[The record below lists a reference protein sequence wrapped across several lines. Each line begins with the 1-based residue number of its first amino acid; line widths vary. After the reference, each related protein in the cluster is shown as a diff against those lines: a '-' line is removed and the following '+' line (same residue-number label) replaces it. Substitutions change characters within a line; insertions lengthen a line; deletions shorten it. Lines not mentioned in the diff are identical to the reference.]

1 LTILNRHFNHHKK
14 FKNSLTLQTKNA
26 NTFSIKYSLTFKSII
41 PLGTI
46 KNIRLILQFKPQ
58 TNKSKKLLV
67 KQSYMLFTW
76 MFYIENNLS
85 SCKTNTTPRFFI
97 RPTTRSKFTQI
108 KAPMAHKTF
117 SQEQFVIKS
126 YSLQISFT
134 SRYNL
139 SKNSINSLNK
149 SVLVATS
156 LRKFVPF
163 LETNLFFLKKIT
175 FHVHSSDRAYLKL
188 F

>member
-1 LTILNRHFNHHKK
+1 
-14 FKNSLTLQTKNA
+14 
-26 NTFSIKYSLTFKSII
+26 
-41 PLGTI
+41 
-46 KNIRLILQFKPQ
+46 
-58 TNKSKKLLV
+58 
-67 KQSYMLFTW
+67 

-97 RPTTRSKFTQI
+97 RPTTRSTLTQI

-134 SRYNL
+134 SKYNL
-139 SKNSINSLNK
+139 SSNSIDSLNK
-149 SVLVATS
+149 SMLVATS

-163 LETNLFFLKKIT
+163 LETNLFFLKKMT
-175 FHVHSSDRAYLKL
+175 FNIYSSDQKYLLL

>member
-1 LTILNRHFNHHKK
+1 LIILHKHFNSYKK
-14 FKNSLTLQTKNA
+14 FKNYSTPNKN
-26 NTFSIKYSLTFKSII
+26 NNILKIKYSLTFKSII

-46 KNIRLILQFKPQ
+46 KNIRLLLQFKPQ

-76 MFYIENNLS
+76 LFYIENNLS

-97 RPTTRSKFTQI
+97 RPTTRSTFTQI

-117 SQEQFVIKS
+117 SQEQFIIKS

-134 SRYNL
+134 SRYDM
-139 SKNSINSLNK
+139 SEHSINSLNK
-149 SVLVATS
+149 SIFIATA

-163 LETNLFFLKKIT
+163 LETNLFFLKKMT
-175 FHVHSSDRAYLKL
+175 FNIYSSDGKYLLL